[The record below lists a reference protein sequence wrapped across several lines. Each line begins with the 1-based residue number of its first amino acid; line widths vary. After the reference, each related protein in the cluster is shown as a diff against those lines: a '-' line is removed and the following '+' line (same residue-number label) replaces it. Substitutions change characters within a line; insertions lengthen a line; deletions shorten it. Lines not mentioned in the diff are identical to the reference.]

1 MSSDHENTQAVRA
14 TIIILSI
21 AGFAGTFAGR
31 IVDPLVNVI
40 ALDLD
45 ASVKAIA
52 LLATAFALPYA
63 LIQPVLGPFGDALG
77 KLRVMRFC
85 LAILVMALIAS
96 AFMPDAQSLFVMRV
110 ITGIAAGGI
119 IPLALAT
126 IGDRVGME
134 DRQVAITRFL
144 VAVILGQLAGS
155 SLSGLLADVV
165 GWRGV
170 FYVAAAIAGVAFL
183 ATSVGVRGQVATRSV
198 FSFAV
203 AMTRY
208 RELLANPRARALFAL
223 VFFEAIAIMGVLPF
237 IAPLLAERDAGGPTQ
252 AGIALAGFAVGGLI
266 YSGLVRW
273 MLRRLGIYRMLIGGG
288 LSSAL
293 ALASLGYLDD
303 WRSVTA
309 ALTLLGLGFYMMHNS
324 FQTQVTEL
332 SVEARGSAVAL
343 HACSFFCGGA
353 AGPVIFGY
361 GSTIFGANATLL
373 MLALLIFSLGFI
385 AAWALKATA
394 PQLRAR

>member
-1 MSSDHENTQAVRA
+1 MTSNDEDKKAVRA
-14 TIIILSI
+14 TIVILAT
-21 AGFAGTFAGR
+21 AGFASTFAGR
-31 IVDPLVNVI
+31 IADPLVNVI
-40 ALDLD
+40 AVDLET
-45 ASVKAIA
+45 SVKSIA

-96 AFMPDAQSLFVMRV
+96 AFMPDARSLFIMRM

-119 IPLALAT
+119 IPLALAA

-134 DRQVAITRFL
+134 GRQVAITRFL

-155 SLSGLLADVV
+155 SLSGLLADIV

-170 FYVAAAIAGVAFL
+170 FYLAAAVAGLAFL
-183 ATSVGVRGQVATRSV
+183 AASVGVRGQVESRSV

-208 RELLANPRARALFAL
+208 RHLLSSPRARALFTL

-237 IAPLLAERDAGGPTQ
+237 IAPLLAERDAGGPTE

-266 YSGLVRW
+266 YSGLVRL

-288 LSSAL
+288 VSSAL
-293 ALASLGYLDD
+293 ALLALGYVGD
-303 WRSVTA
+303 WRLMTL
-309 ALTLLGLGFYMMHNS
+309 ALTLLGFGFYMMHNS

-343 HACSFFCGGA
+343 HACTFFGGGA

-361 GSTIFGANATLL
+361 GSVYLGVSATLL
-373 MLALLIFSLGFI
+373 TLATLIFGLGFV
-385 AAWALKATA
+385 AAWALKVTA

>member
-1 MSSDHENTQAVRA
+1 MILNDENEKAVRA
-14 TIIILSI
+14 TIIILAI
-21 AGFAGTFAGR
+21 AGFASTFAGR

-40 ALDLD
+40 AIDLE
-45 ASVKAIA
+45 ATVKSIA

-63 LIQPVLGPFGDALG
+63 LIQPILGPFGDALG

-96 AFMPDAQSLFVMRV
+96 AFMPDARSLFIMRV

-134 DRQVAITRFL
+134 GRQVAISRFL

-155 SLSGLLADVV
+155 SLSGLLADLI

-170 FYVAAAIAGVAFL
+170 FYLAAALAGIAFL
-183 ATSVGVRGQVATRSV
+183 AVSVGVRGQVASKSA
-198 FSFAV
+198 FSFSV
-203 AMTRY
+203 AMSRY
-208 RELLANPRARALFAL
+208 RQLLANPRARALFAL
-223 VFFEAIAIMGVLPF
+223 VFFEAVAIMGVLPF
-237 IAPLLAERDAGGPTQ
+237 IAPLLAERDAGGPTE

-266 YSGLVRW
+266 YSGFVRW
-273 MLRRLGIYRMLIGGG
+273 MLRRMGMYRMLIGGG
-288 LSSAL
+288 ISSAL
-293 ALASLGYLDD
+293 ALVSLGYVAD
-303 WRSVTA
+303 WRLVA
-309 ALTLLGLGFYMMHNS
+309 VALILLGFGFYMMHNS

-332 SVEARGSAVAL
+332 SVEGRGSAVAL

-361 GSTIFGANATLL
+361 GSVYWGPGATLIMLATLIFG
-373 MLALLIFSLGFI
+373 LGFV

>member
-1 MSSDHENTQAVRA
+1 MTSDEENRQAVRT
-14 TIIILSI
+14 TIVILAI

-40 ALDLD
+40 AVDLQT
-45 ASVKAIA
+45 SVKSIA

-63 LIQPVLGPFGDALG
+63 LIQPVLGPFGDSLG

-85 LAILVMALIAS
+85 LAVLVLALIAS
-96 AFMPDAQSLFVMRV
+96 AFMPDARSLFIMRV

-126 IGDRVGME
+126 IGDRVGIE
-134 DRQVAITRFL
+134 ERQVAISRFL

-170 FYVAAAIAGVAFL
+170 FYFAAAIAGIAFL
-183 ATSVGVRGQVATRSV
+183 AASVGVSAQTASRSA
-198 FSFAV
+198 FSISL
-203 AMTRY
+203 AMKRY
-208 RELLANPRARALFAL
+208 RQLLENPRARALFAL

-237 IAPLLAERDAGGPTQ
+237 IAPLLAERNAGGPTE

-273 MLRRLGIYRMLIGGG
+273 LLRRLGLYRMLIGGG
-288 LSSAL
+288 GACAL
-293 ALASLGYLDD
+293 ALASLGHLGD
-303 WRSVTA
+303 WRLVTL
-309 ALTLLGLGFYMMHNS
+309 ALSLLGLGFYMMHNS

-361 GSTIFGANATLL
+361 GWAYWGADATLVA
-373 MLALLIFSLGFI
+373 LALLILGLGFV
-385 AAWALKATA
+385 AAWALRATA
-394 PQLRAR
+394 PQLRGR